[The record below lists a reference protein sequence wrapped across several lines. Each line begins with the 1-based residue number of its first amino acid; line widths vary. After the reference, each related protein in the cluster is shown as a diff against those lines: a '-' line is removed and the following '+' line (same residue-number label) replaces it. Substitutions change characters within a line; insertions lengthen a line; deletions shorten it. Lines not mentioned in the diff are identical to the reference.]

1 MSARTAPV
9 IALFGSGDHTDV
21 AEALGAEIARRNC
34 ILLTGGGRGAM
45 GPAVTES
52 GLDGAE
58 AARRGERVLAARIGV
73 LGRRHTSVLVD
84 VEDEET
90 KIVLGLA
97 VGDRRNYVN
106 AHLCDVAIALEGGDG
121 TKSEVAFCLALGRPV
136 VLVGPV
142 WGDEFPVS
150 RSQAA
155 YDAFVRAAQ
164 RPVPVGAADELDR
177 LITDAYGQLHPD
189 ASLDVVYRSLD
200 TSPGELVA
208 EAERAAARVGPVGAF
223 PGLRDPARQVV
234 AERYAAWLT
243 AVDERLSAARTA

>member
-1 MSARTAPV
+1 MHARTAPV
-9 IALFGSGDHTDV
+9 IALFGSSDHTDV

-34 ILLTGGGRGAM
+34 ILLTGGGRGA
-45 GPAVTES
+45 PVRAVTES

-58 AARRGERVLAARIGV
+58 AARREESVVAARIGV
-73 LGRRHTSVLVD
+73 LGRRHGRVLVD

-106 AHLCDVAIALEGGDG
+106 AHLCDVAIALDGGDG

-142 WGDEFPVS
+142 WGDEFPVA

-164 RPVPVGAADELDR
+164 RPVPAGAADELDR
-177 LITDAYGQLHPD
+177 LITDAYERLDPD
-189 ASLDVVYRSLD
+189 ASLDVVHRSLD
-200 TSPGELVA
+200 TSPAELVT
-208 EAERAAARVGPVGAF
+208 ETERAAERVGPVGTF
-223 PGLRDPARQVV
+223 PELHDPARELV
-234 AERYAAWLT
+234 AETYATWLA
-243 AVDERLSAARTA
+243 AVDERLRAARTA